1 MDDGFA
7 CDHNRHFYNALRT
20 QIWEDIRTSTLTWHI
35 SAGGTILD
43 LCSGPVTVAGGLEY
57 RGEELINSQDQ
68 NSKFGNITSNNFSPA
83 QLTTSPPSIHSVFVD
98 VQLALPCAKCSRPC
112 ARE

>member
-1 MDDGFA
+1 MHEGLVGDV
-7 CDHNRHFYNALRT
+7 NRQFYNALRT

-68 NSKFGNITSNNFSPA
+68 NSKFGNITSKNFTPSRMRKEHRCI
-83 QLTTSPPSIHSVFVD
+83 QTSFV
-98 VQLALPCAKCSRPC
+98 VLKEPLL
-112 ARE
+112 